1 MLIIIMQILVFN
13 PKFIE
18 TAHHLGVRTG
28 LPVNEG
34 EWKPEP
40 HKAYILFGAQE
51 QMGLL
56 MELQDKLDLIYIIMN
71 DIPPDHMLEQY
82 RDFAKKN
89 FLICPNITWPAKL
102 KDYQIAGEYGINEY
116 FYNKP
121 KIDRKIKYL
130 LWKEAE
136 HYLPEKKKALY
147 LNRDTVYTVD
157 EITNKMTSCE
167 IYVSPRTDDW
177 DNIHKALASGMH
189 ILSCREDKDMEEIYK
204 PFVYFTDNIDLA
216 VPAVEFPVNTYNQF
230 LATVAT
236 FSLNKMI
243 PIIKDAYIKTEG
255 TKKQQTVT
263 IATGQDDEGR
273 TFADITPKKTED
285 KPAS

>member
-1 MLIIIMQILVFN
+1 MQILVFH

-18 TAHHLGVRTG
+18 TAHHLAVRTG
-28 LPVNEG
+28 LSVNEG
-34 EWKPEP
+34 DWEPEP
-40 HKAYILFGAQE
+40 HKAYIIFGAQE
-51 QMGLL
+51 QVDLL
-56 MELQDKLDLIYIIMN
+56 TEVQERLDLMYIIMN
-71 DIPPDHMLEQY
+71 DIPPEQMMPKY

-89 FLICPNITWPAKL
+89 FLICGNITWPAKL
-102 KDYQIAGEYGINEY
+102 KDYDIAGEYGINEY

-121 KIDRKIKYL
+121 KVDRRIKYL

-136 HYLPEKKKALY
+136 HYLPEKKRALY
-147 LNRDTVYTVD
+147 LNRDTDYTVE

-167 IYVSPRTDDW
+167 VYVSPRKDDW
-177 DNIHKALASGMH
+177 DYIHKALASGMQV
-189 ILSCREDKDMEEIYK
+189 LSCKEDADMEEIYK
-204 PFVYFTDNIDLA
+204 PFVCFTDNIDLTNL
-216 VPAVEFPVNTYNQF
+216 PKQIPINTYNQF

-263 IATGQDDEGR
+263 IATGEDEEGR
-273 TFADITPKKTED
+273 TFADITPKETQE
-285 KPAS
+285 